1 MAEPQPDAYD
11 TDIVLRLAAD
21 RRRSPP
27 SGADRPAAA
36 VWFEVAPVY
45 AGRADFERDFTGFGD
60 APSTHPNLARAVALV
75 DAWPV
80 GAAQA
85 RALVHVLHAAV
96 DPTEPGDDGWG
107 VVASSSHS
115 YEDAFGTLWA
125 TVHSPVGLAEA
136 VVHEMAH
143 HKLRACGV
151 GFTAAERLVANH
163 PGERYPSPLLDGR
176 PRPMPALVHAH
187 HALLHMVALETA
199 ILAAGDP
206 LAHPVAGALRRRHL
220 DLLRESDATLG
231 RHLVV
236 DEAGAAFVPA
246 MRRWQRRLVD
256 RAEVLT

>member
-1 MAEPQPDAYD
+1 
-11 TDIVLRLAAD
+11 
-21 RRRSPP
+21 
-27 SGADRPAAA
+27 

-45 AGRADFERDFTGFGD
+45 AGRPDFERDFAGFRD
-60 APSTHPNLARAVALV
+60 APATHPNLARAVALV
-75 DAWPV
+75 DAWPA

-96 DPTEPGDDGWG
+96 DPTEPGDDGWD

-115 YEDAFGTLWA
+115 YEDAFGSLWA

-136 VVHEMAH
+136 IVHEMAH

-151 GFTAAERLVANH
+151 GFTAAECLVANH
-163 PGERYPSPLLDGR
+163 PDERYPSPLLGGR

-187 HALLHMVALETA
+187 YALLHMVALETA
-199 ILAAGDP
+199 VLAGGDRR
-206 LAHPVAGALRRRHL
+206 AHPVAAALRRRHL

-236 DEAGAAFVPA
+236 DGHGAAFMPA
-246 MRRWQRRLVD
+246 VRRWQRRLVD
-256 RAEVLT
+256 QAGVLT